1 MKTASEWF
9 TDADRATVTGAVAE
23 AEKKTSGEIVPV
35 VATASENY
43 ERAEGLG
50 GIAAALAAVA
60 IAWRGFQDVTP
71 VQGDWT
77 SGWDIRLG
85 LAWILAIFA
94 AGYVLGSLGVR
105 AVPALKRML
114 VGRGRMQAE
123 VTRSAAAAFER
134 CHARGTKSATGV
146 VIYVS
151 LFEHMVAVLGDRAIS
166 EKVTDADWQQVCDTV
181 VRGMRAGRP
190 AEGLAEGIAQ
200 CGDLLARHF
209 PVAKGDV
216 NELTNELRLID

>member
-1 MKTASEWF
+1 MF

-23 AEKKTSGEIVPV
+23 AERRTSGEIVPV

-50 GIAAALAAVA
+50 GIATALAAVA
-60 IAWRGFQDVTP
+60 LAWRAFQDVTA
-71 VQGDWT
+71 VQGDWA

-85 LAWILAIFA
+85 LAWILGIFA
-94 AGYVLGSLGVR
+94 GGYVLGSLGVR

-114 VGRGRMQAE
+114 VGRGRMRAE
-123 VTRSAAAAFER
+123 VTRAAAGAFER

-200 CGDLLARHF
+200 CGDLLAKHF
-209 PVAKGDV
+209 PVDKGDV
-216 NELTNELRLID
+216 NELTNDLRLID